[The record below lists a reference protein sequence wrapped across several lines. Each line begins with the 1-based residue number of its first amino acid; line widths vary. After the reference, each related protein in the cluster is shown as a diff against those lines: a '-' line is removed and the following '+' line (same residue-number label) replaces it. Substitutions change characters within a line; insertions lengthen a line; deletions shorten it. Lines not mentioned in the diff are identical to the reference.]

1 MLCCTWISVWYLCGL
16 WQGQPKSGIATVPFL
31 LIFAGGFFYVGF
43 GSLAAM
49 WQMHR
54 DANGSPG
61 RRARRR
67 DRAAAAG
74 NVISQIQH

>member
-1 MLCCTWISVWYLCGL
+1 
-16 WQGQPKSGIATVPFL
+16 VPFL

-54 DANGSPG
+54 DAME
-61 RRARRR
+61 AQ
-67 DRAAAAG
+67 AAVLAEEIEPPLQAT
-74 NVISQIQH
+74 